1 MQSQTKSRWE
11 KFFEG
16 LANARDGKIK
26 FTVILNDPLA
36 ASYVQNLCA
45 PDADPQLEIVDVE
58 RTKEQEEDLGI
69 ADMVTEGYEEA
80 QAEYEAAEKEQKAK
94 DAEADKIAEGVEKL
108 EVSEKKEE
116 LKEQDE

>member
-1 MQSQTKSRWE
+1 MPSETKSRWE

-45 PDADPQLEIVDVE
+45 PDPDPQLEIVDVE

-69 ADMVTEGYEEA
+69 LDMKTEGYEE
-80 QAEYEAAEKEQKAK
+80 EADTEKAK
-94 DAEADKIAEGVEKL
+94 DAEADKATEAA
-108 EVSEKKEE
+108 
-116 LKEQDE
+116 